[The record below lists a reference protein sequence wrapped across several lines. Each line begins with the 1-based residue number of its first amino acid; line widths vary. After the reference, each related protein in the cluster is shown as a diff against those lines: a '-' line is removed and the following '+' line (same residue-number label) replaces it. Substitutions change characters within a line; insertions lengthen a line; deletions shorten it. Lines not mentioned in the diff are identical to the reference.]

1 MSAVAVATSDDGRV
15 LEKETTMELVPYFQ
29 CGSPPPIENGHDAF
43 LRVRVT
49 KELEPNGSLTV
60 YLPNGTAL
68 MVHGRDLLPAQRT
81 SGASSS
87 AT

>member
-29 CGSPPPIENGHDAF
+29 CGSPPIENGHDAF

-60 YLPNGTAL
+60 FLPNGTAL
-68 MVHGRDLLPAQRT
+68 MVRGRDLLRAQRT

>member
-1 MSAVAVATSDDGRV
+1 MSAEAVATSDDGRV
-15 LEKETTMELVPYFQ
+15 REKETTMELVPYFQ
-29 CGSPPPIENGHDAF
+29 CGAAPIENGHDAF

-68 MVHGRDLLPAQRT
+68 MVHGRDLLRAQRA
-81 SGASSS
+81 SGACES